1 MKEKA
6 LVLYNNLEAQREK
19 LVNIYNSMSTEQLH
33 FKPQPESWNLLQVMR
48 HLVTAERQ
56 SLILIQRRITKRM
69 ELPKA
74 GLGASIRYLI
84 LNLALYLPVKYKA
97 PKIAEVKEEV
107 PDFEKMKQEW
117 ANIRAEMKELIA
129 GTDQEILL
137 SAVYIHPRAGLLNM
151 NQALGFMITH
161 IDHHLKQVERIR
173 SHPVFPGKNI

>member
-1 MKEKA
+1 MTEKTKQ
-6 LVLYNNLEAQREK
+6 LFNRLEEQRNK
-19 LVNIYNSMSTEQLH
+19 LVESYNSLSPEQRA
-33 FKPQPESWNLLQVMR
+33 FKPQPDAWNLLQVMR

-56 SLILIQRRITKRM
+56 SLILMQRRITKRM

-117 ANIRAEMKELIA
+117 ADVRAKLKTLID

-137 SAVYIHPRAGLLNM
+137 SAVYIHPRAGRLNM
-151 NQALGFMITH
+151 NQALGFMIIH
-161 IDHHLKQVERIR
+161 IDHHLKQIERIR
-173 SHPVFPGKNI
+173 SHPSFP